1 MLGRFGIG
9 SFLWWLVF
17 VVGVL
22 VLLWI
27 AALNLRGVL
36 LPERLRLAGHA
47 LVRCQLALRARSR
60 LRQRA
65 GVVRGAG
72 LRVELVLPHV
82 LLHHA
87 RVFLV
92 VQVRQRVV
100 LGVLTLRVLA
110 LAEYSALEVLEGDHY
125 HCYVVQTLSVK
136 RVLQHRLHAKPTLI
150 VDVARLL

>member
-1 MLGRFGIG
+1 ML
-9 SFLWWLVF
+9 
-17 VVGVL
+17 
-22 VLLWI
+22 
-27 AALNLRGVL
+27 
-36 LPERLRLAGHA
+36 
-47 LVRCQLALRARSR
+47 
-60 LRQRA
+60 
-65 GVVRGAG
+65 RGAG

-110 LAEYSALEVLEGDHY
+110 LAEYFALEVLESDHY

-136 RVLQHRLHAKPTLI
+136 
-150 VDVARLL
+150 